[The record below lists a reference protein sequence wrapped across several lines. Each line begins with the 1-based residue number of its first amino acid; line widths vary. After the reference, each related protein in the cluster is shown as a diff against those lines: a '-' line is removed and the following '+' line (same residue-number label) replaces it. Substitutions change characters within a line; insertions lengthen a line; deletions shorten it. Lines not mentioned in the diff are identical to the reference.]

1 MITADDGGVLCVG
14 ARVDL
19 HGTAAAWT
27 LGVGCSSRNSSKVC
41 YGGILPSYYGYVV
54 ARLSGQPD
62 VVLPFASRTGWDSS
76 LPLSWRVCA

>member
-1 MITADDGGVLCVG
+1 MGDAEGGRLMIIACQGRGVRGRDDSIITADDGGVLCVG

-41 YGGILPSYYGYVV
+41 YGGILPSYCG
-54 ARLSGQPD
+54 
-62 VVLPFASRTGWDSS
+62 
-76 LPLSWRVCA
+76 